1 MKKLLVFLK
10 DYKKETVLAPL
21 FKLLEASFELLV
33 PLAVAAIVDKG
44 IGQENLSYVYKMG
57 GVMVLLGIV
66 GLIASVSAQYFAAKA
81 AVGFATGLRSALF
94 RHIQSLSYTEIDTV
108 GTSTLITRLTSDV
121 NQVQSGVNMTL
132 RLLLRSP
139 FIVFGAMI
147 MAFTVDVK
155 SAMIFVGVIPLLCIV
170 VFGIMMIT
178 MPMYKQVQKRLDGVL
193 ALTRENL
200 TGIRVIR
207 AFHKEKEET
216 EHFMESN
223 EALTGMQLLVG
234 KISAL
239 MNPVTYVII
248 NLGLVV
254 LIYTGAMQV
263 DLGELTQGQV
273 IALINYI
280 SQILVELIKMANL
293 IVLITKALSCANR
306 ISNVF
311 EIKSSMADE
320 GTAKTEASRELPIL
334 EFDNVGFCYAGAG
347 EESLSGI
354 DFSVYPGETVG
365 IIGGTG
371 SGKTT
376 LINLIPRFYDATSGE
391 VRYHGKKIGD
401 YPLEELRSRIG
412 VVPQKAVLFKGTIKS
427 NLLWGNE
434 NASLED
440 MEEALEVSQSK
451 EFVQKL
457 DKYLDTPVAQGGK
470 NFSGGQRQ
478 RLTIARAL
486 TRKPE
491 ILILDDSTSA
501 LDYATDAKLRAELK
515 KRKAQMTT
523 FIVSQRTSSIQFA
536 DKIVVLEDGKIAGLG
551 THQELLDTCEV
562 YQEIYDSQY
571 QNPGQKENTER
582 AGSGEE
588 LTPGQKSPE
597 QKEGRYE

>member
-1 MKKLLVFLK
+1 MKKLLRFLK

-21 FKLLEASFELLV
+21 FKLLEASFELMIPLV
-33 PLAVAAIVDKG
+33 VAAIVDQG
-44 IGQENLSYVYKMG
+44 IGQGEISYVYKMG
-57 GVMVLLGIV
+57 GIMILLGVV
-66 GLIASVSAQYFAAKA
+66 GLIAAVSAQFFAAKA

-94 RHIQSLSYTEIDTV
+94 GHIQSLSYTEIDTV

-155 SAMIFVGVIPLLCIV
+155 SALIFVGVIPLLCVV
-170 VFGIMMIT
+170 VFGIMLIT
-178 MPMYKQVQKRLDGVL
+178 MPMYKLVQKHLDEVL
-193 ALTRENL
+193 SLTRENL

-207 AFHKEKEET
+207 AFHKEKEEVAK
-216 EHFMESN
+216 FKKGN
-223 EALTGMQLLVG
+223 DGLTDMQLSVG

-263 DLGELTQGQV
+263 DAGRLTQGQV
-273 IALINYI
+273 IALVNYI

-293 IVLITKALSCANR
+293 IVLITKALASANR
-306 ISNVF
+306 LSGIF
-311 EIKSSMADE
+311 EIKSSMDE
-320 GTAKTEASRELPIL
+320 SGSEKIAEGKEIPVL
-334 EFDNVGFCYAGAG
+334 EFEDAGFCYAGAG

-354 DFSVYPGETVG
+354 DFAIYPGETVG

-371 SGKTT
+371 SGKST
-376 LINLIPRFYDATSGE
+376 LVNLIPRFYDVTKG
-391 VRYHGKKIGD
+391 VLKFHGKPIAAYD
-401 YPLEELRSRIG
+401 TEELRERIG
-412 VVPQKAVLFKGTIKS
+412 IVPQKAVLFKGTIQS
-427 NLLWGNE
+427 NLCWGK
-434 NASLED
+434 ED
-440 MEEALEVSQSK
+440 ATEEEMNEALFVSQAK
-451 EFVQKL
+451 EFVDKL
-457 DKYLDTPVAQGGK
+457 DLGLASPVAQGGK

-486 TRKPE
+486 VRKPE

-501 LDYATDAKLRAELK
+501 LDYATDAKLRAGLK
-515 KRKAQMTT
+515 ERKDAMTT
-523 FIVSQRTSSIQFA
+523 VIVSQRTSSIQHA
-536 DKIVVLEDGKIAGLG
+536 DKIVVLDDGKVAGIG
-551 THQELLDTCEV
+551 THKYLLEHCEV

-571 QNPGQKENTER
+571 QN
-582 AGSGEE
+582 SSEE
-588 LTPGQKSPE
+588 VAVNE
-597 QKEGRYE
+597 

>member
-1 MKKLLVFLK
+1 MKKLLKFLR

-21 FKLLEASFELLV
+21 FKLLEASFELMI
-33 PLAVAAIVDKG
+33 PLAVAAIVDRG
-44 IGQENLSYVYKMG
+44 IGQNDLNYVFKMG
-57 GVMVLLGIV
+57 GVMVLLGVV
-66 GLIASVSAQYFAAKA
+66 GLAASVSAQFFAAKA

-94 RHIQSLSYTEIDTV
+94 KHIQSLSYTEIDTV

-155 SAMIFVGVIPLLCIV
+155 SALVFLCVIPLLGIV
-170 VFGIMMIT
+170 IFGIMIIT
-178 MPMYKQVQKRLDGVL
+178 MPMYKQVQKRLDEVL

-207 AFHKEKEET
+207 AFHKEKEEI
-216 EHFMESN
+216 ENFKKDN
-223 EALTGMQLLVG
+223 EELTGMQISVG
-234 KISAL
+234 KISGL

-254 LIYTGAMQV
+254 LIYIGALQV
-263 DLGELTQGQV
+263 DSGELTQGQV

-280 SQILVELIKMANL
+280 SQILVELIKLANL
-293 IVLITKALSCANR
+293 IVLVTKALSCANR

-320 GTAKTEASRELPIL
+320 GRADICEDKDVPIL
-334 EFDNVGFCYAGAG
+334 EFENVGFSYAGAG
-347 EESLSGI
+347 GESLSNI
-354 DFSVYPGETVG
+354 DFSVYQGETVG
-365 IIGGTG
+365 VIGGTG

-376 LINLIPRFYDATSGE
+376 LVNLIPRFYDATRGV
-391 VRYHGKKIGD
+391 VRYHGRPMGE
-401 YPLEELRSRIG
+401 YSVEELRRRIG
-412 VVPQKAVLFKGTIKS
+412 VVPQKAVLFKGTVKS

-434 NASLED
+434 NASMED
-440 MEEALEVSQSK
+440 MEEALAVSRSK
-451 EFVQKL
+451 EFVERL
-457 DKYLDTPVAQGGK
+457 DGYLDAPVAQGGK

-501 LDYATDAKLRAELK
+501 LDYVTDAKLRAGIK
-515 KRKAQMTT
+515 KYEKTMTT
-523 FIVSQRTSSIQFA
+523 FIVSQRTSSIQSA

-551 THQELLDTCEV
+551 THEELLASCEV

-571 QNPGQKENTER
+571 RK
-582 AGSGEE
+582 
-588 LTPGQKSPE
+588 PE
-597 QKEGRYE
+597 VQGGRHE

>member
-1 MKKLLVFLK
+1 MKSLLIYLK
-10 DYKKETVLAPL
+10 NYKKETVLAPL
-21 FKLLEASFELLV
+21 FKLLEASFELMV
-33 PLAVAAIVDKG
+33 PLVVAAIVDKG
-44 IGQENLSYVYKMG
+44 IGQGNLSYVYKMG
-57 GVMVLLGIV
+57 GIMVLLGIV
-66 GLIASVSAQYFAAKA
+66 GLTASVSAQFFAAKA
-81 AVGFATGLRSALF
+81 AVGFATELRSALF
-94 RHIQSLSYTEIDTV
+94 GHIQSLSYTEIDTV

-155 SAMIFVGVIPLLCIV
+155 CAMIFLAVIPLLSIV
-170 VFGIMMIT
+170 IFGIMVIT
-178 MPMYKQVQKRLDGVL
+178 MPMYRQVQKGLDKVL

-207 AFHKEKEET
+207 AFHKEKEEI
-216 EHFMESN
+216 EKFKKDN
-223 EALTGMQLLVG
+223 EELTGMQLAVG

-254 LIYTGAMQV
+254 LIYNGAMRV
-263 DLGELTQGQV
+263 DLGVLTQGQV

-280 SQILVELIKMANL
+280 SQILVELIKLANL

-306 ISNVF
+306 ISSVF
-311 EIKSSMADE
+311 EIQSSMPDE
-320 GTAKTEASRELPIL
+320 GTKQVSPDREVPIL
-334 EFDNVGFCYAGAG
+334 EFDHVGFCYAGAG
-347 EESLSGI
+347 AESLSRI

-371 SGKTT
+371 SGKST
-376 LINLIPRFYDATSGE
+376 LVNLIPRFYDATSGE
-391 VRYHGKKIGD
+391 VRYHGKRIEE
-401 YPLEELRSRIG
+401 YPIEELRNRVG
-412 VVPQKAVLFKGTIKS
+412 VVPQKAVLFKGTIRS

-434 NASLED
+434 AASTED
-440 MEEALEVSQSK
+440 MEEALAVSQSK
-451 EFVQKL
+451 EFVEKL
-457 DKYLDTPVAQGGK
+457 EKYLDSPVAQGGK

-515 KRKAQMTT
+515 KRKSAMTT

-536 DKIVVLEDGKIAGLG
+536 DKIVVLEDGKLVGLG
-551 THQELLDTCEV
+551 THKELLENCEV
-562 YQEIYDSQY
+562 YQEIYASQY
-571 QNPGQKENTER
+571 QDSGQKEAEH
-582 AGSGEE
+582 E
-588 LTPGQKSPE
+588 
-597 QKEGRYE
+597 

>member
-1 MKKLLVFLK
+1 MKKLLRFLK

-21 FKLLEASFELLV
+21 FKLLEASFELMIPLV
-33 PLAVAAIVDKG
+33 VAAIVDQG
-44 IGQENLSYVYKMG
+44 IGQGEISYVYKMG
-57 GVMVLLGIV
+57 GIMILLGVV
-66 GLIASVSAQYFAAKA
+66 GLIAAVSAQFFAAKA

-94 RHIQSLSYTEIDTV
+94 GHIQSLSYTEIDTV

-155 SAMIFVGVIPLLCIV
+155 SALIFVWVIPLLCVV
-170 VFGIMMIT
+170 VFGIMLIT
-178 MPMYKQVQKRLDGVL
+178 MPMYKLVQKHLDEVL
-193 ALTRENL
+193 SLTRENL

-207 AFHKEKEET
+207 AFHKEKEEVAK
-216 EHFMESN
+216 FKKGN
-223 EALTGMQLLVG
+223 DGLTDMQLSVG

-263 DLGELTQGQV
+263 DTGRLTQGQV
-273 IALINYI
+273 IALVNYI

-293 IVLITKALSCANR
+293 IVLITKALASANR
-306 ISNVF
+306 LSGIF
-311 EIKSSMADE
+311 EIKSSMDE
-320 GTAKTEASRELPIL
+320 SGSEKIAEGKEIPVL
-334 EFDNVGFCYAGAG
+334 EFEDAGFCYAGAG

-354 DFSVYPGETVG
+354 DFAIYQGETVG

-371 SGKTT
+371 SGKST
-376 LINLIPRFYDATSGE
+376 LVNLIPRFYDVTKG
-391 VRYHGKKIGD
+391 VLKFHGKPIAAYD
-401 YPLEELRSRIG
+401 TEELRERIG
-412 VVPQKAVLFKGTIKS
+412 IVPQKAVLFKGTIQT
-427 NLLWGNE
+427 NLCWGK
-434 NASLED
+434 ED
-440 MEEALEVSQSK
+440 ATEEEMNEALFVSQAK
-451 EFVQKL
+451 EFVDKL
-457 DKYLDTPVAQGGK
+457 DLGLASPVAQGGK

-486 TRKPE
+486 VRKPE

-501 LDYATDAKLRAELK
+501 LDYATDAKLRAGLK
-515 KRKAQMTT
+515 ERKDAMTT
-523 FIVSQRTSSIQFA
+523 VIVSQRTSSIQHA
-536 DKIVVLEDGKIAGLG
+536 DKIVVLDDGKVAGIG
-551 THQELLDTCEV
+551 THKYLLEHCEV

-571 QNPGQKENTER
+571 QN
-582 AGSGEE
+582 SSEE
-588 LTPGQKSPE
+588 VAVNE
-597 QKEGRYE
+597 